1 MRYEEF
7 TTEEQQ
13 LDEILPLIPAIA
25 GGVARAAIGGAGR
38 LAGKAALGLG
48 KAAVKGVAK
57 GVGAVARGAGKAVG
71 TGAKTAYNAVAG
83 DDDEPETNN
92 PNATV
97 GTQPA
102 DAQPEPQAA
111 APTDT
116 GAEPTRGVGKAA
128 KVPVDTDL
136 RTGSTVD
143 LPTKTPGG
151 KKKYRVTRA
160 NGDDIEIEDPTAKP
174 GEPSKMVY
182 KKQDLQKAMSV

>member
-13 LDEILPLIPAIA
+13 LDEILPLVGMA
-25 GGVARAAIGGAGR
+25 ARAALGGVGK
-38 LAGKAALGLG
+38 LAGKAALGGAKLAG
-48 KAAVKGVAK
+48 KAALGGAKLAAKGVGAAAKGAAK
-57 GVGAVARGAGKAVG
+57 GVGAVAR
-71 TGAKTAYNAVAG
+71 AVAG
-83 DDDEPETNN
+83 DDDEEQPNN

-116 GAEPTRGVGKAA
+116 GAATRGVGKAA

-174 GEPSKMVY
+174 GEPSRMVY

>member
-71 TGAKTAYNAVAG
+71 TVAKTAYNAVAG

-102 DAQPEPQAA
+102 DAQQ
-111 APTDT
+111 
-116 GAEPTRGVGKAA
+116 
-128 KVPVDTDL
+128 
-136 RTGSTVD
+136 
-143 LPTKTPGG
+143 
-151 KKKYRVTRA
+151 
-160 NGDDIEIEDPTAKP
+160 NH
-174 GEPSKMVY
+174 
-182 KKQDLQKAMSV
+182 KQQHQLIQVHHQQEV